1 MACKDS
7 IPIFLGHRI
16 DCNHSFWLGSIA
28 GPVLGSHSF
37 PGMRML
43 TNNYKRS
50 EAYAITACMLLCGG
64 GDQLKVDFGEGR
76 EKGYDRGRE
85 AGRAVREE
93 GLEEG
98 RRGWDIRGVE
108 SIARPK
114 SLV

>member
-1 MACKDS
+1 M
-7 IPIFLGHRI
+7 
-16 DCNHSFWLGSIA
+16 
-28 GPVLGSHSF
+28 
-37 PGMRML
+37 
-43 TNNYKRS
+43 
-50 EAYAITACMLLCGG
+50 
-64 GDQLKVDFGEGR
+64 GR